1 MCAYKPPMIKS
12 GSGPTGVAK
21 VVFSSDGKAVK
32 VTFVD
37 SEVYGKPIVLKRDK
51 CPDNLRPGEWYI
63 GLNANKDEI
72 RSWRP
77 VNGMFKAKV
86 QKFTSAPDK
95 PPVPQTHPQWEY
107 QYFTV
112 LFELIAPKDVR
123 GCIVPNNYRYH
134 LGQYVN
140 EDGKEVVGYTHTKS
154 KYTPQL
160 ADFLD
165 TTGAWDR
172 GEIAYKDNVLPILEK
187 RILKADKVVN
197 IVLKDG
203 WVNTIFATDETVES
217 SGTPKEEPDLED
229 EDGGGD
235 FEDETSDG
243 ELPWDE
249 E

>member
-1 MCAYKPPMIKS
+1 MCAYKMPVIKT
-12 GSGPTGVAK
+12 GGGPTGVAK

-37 SEVYGKPIVLKRDK
+37 SEVYGKPIVLKRDN

-86 QKFTSAPDK
+86 QKFTSQPDK
-95 PPVPQTHPQWEY
+95 PPVPQVHPQWEY

-112 LFELIAPKDVR
+112 LFELISPKDVK

-134 LGQYVN
+134 FGQFTN
-140 EDGKEVVGYTHTKS
+140 EDGKEIVGLTHNKS

-160 ADFLD
+160 ADFLYA
-165 TTGAWDR
+165 TGALDR
-172 GEIAYKDNVLPILEK
+172 GDIAYKDNILPILEK

-203 WVNTIFATDETVES
+203 WVNTIFATDETSEPT
-217 SGTPKEEPDLED
+217 GTPKEEPDLKD
-229 EDGGGD
+229 EGGD
-235 FEDETSDG
+235 GFEDSNSSED
-243 ELPWDE
+243 LPWDE